1 MRTVDDLIASK
12 PRPENII
19 KPDALVIDAL
29 HQLDEVNLSYLIVMD
44 GDTAQARY
52 KGVFSERDYSRNVVL
67 KGRSS
72 SSAKVQD
79 VMTTDLPVVAPAD
92 TVEHCMT
99 LMARNKARYLVALDN
114 DQFMGVITIHDLL
127 RQVLAN
133 RAEVFDDTLAQQ
145 LISTLEGRGRIY

>member
-19 KPDALVIDAL
+19 KPDVLVIDAL
-29 HQLDEVNLSYLIVMD
+29 HLLDQVNLSYLIVME
-44 GDTAQARY
+44 GNAY

-72 SSAKVQD
+72 REAMVQE
-79 VMTTDLPVVAPAD
+79 VMTDDLPVVGPQD

-99 LMARNKARYLVALDN
+99 MMARSKARYLVALDN
-114 DQFMGVITIHDLL
+114 DQFMGIITIHDLL
-127 RQVLAN
+127 RLVLAN
-133 RAEVFDDTLAQQ
+133 KAEAFDDVLAQK
-145 LISTLEGRGRIY
+145 LVDTAEGRGRIY

>member
-1 MRTVDDLIASK
+1 MRTVDDIIASK

-19 KPDALVIDAL
+19 KPEALVIDAL
-29 HQLDEVNLSYLIVMD
+29 HLLDEVNLSYLIVME
-44 GDTAQARY
+44 GDTYA
-52 KGVFSERDYSRNVVL
+52 GVFSERDYSRNVVL

-72 SSAKVQD
+72 SSARIKD
-79 VMTTDLPVVAPAD
+79 VMTTDLPVVGPSD

-99 LMARNKARYLVALDN
+99 LMTRNKARYLVALDG

-133 RAEVFDDTLAQQ
+133 REEVFDDTLAQQ
-145 LISTLEGRGRIY
+145 LISTLEGRRVY

>member
-19 KPDALVIDAL
+19 KPDVLVIDAL
-29 HQLDEVNLSYLIVMD
+29 HLLDQVNLSYLIVME
-44 GDTAQARY
+44 GDAY

-72 SSAKVQD
+72 REAMVQE
-79 VMTTDLPVVAPAD
+79 VMTTDLPVVAPHD

-99 LMARNKARYLVALDN
+99 MMTRSKARYLVALDN
-114 DQFMGVITIHDLL
+114 DQFMGIITIHDLL
-127 RQVLAN
+127 RLVLAN
-133 RAEVFDDTLAQQ
+133 KAEAFDDTLASK
-145 LISTLEGRGRIY
+145 LIDTAEGRGRVY

>member
-19 KPDALVIDAL
+19 KPDVLVIDAL
-29 HQLDEVNLSYLIVMD
+29 HLLDQVNLSYLIVME
-44 GDTAQARY
+44 GDAY

-72 SSAKVQD
+72 REAKVQE
-79 VMTTDLPVVAPAD
+79 VMTTDLPVVGPND
-92 TVEHCMT
+92 TVEHCMNM
-99 LMARNKARYLVALDN
+99 MARSKARYLVALDN

-133 RAEVFDDTLAQQ
+133 RAEVFDDALAQK
-145 LISTLEGRGRIY
+145 LIDTAEGRGRIY

>member
-19 KPDALVIDAL
+19 KPDVLVIDAL
-29 HQLDEVNLSYLIVMD
+29 HLLDQVNLSYLIVME
-44 GDTAQARY
+44 GDTY

-72 SSAKVQD
+72 REAHVQE
-79 VMTTDLPVVAPAD
+79 VMTADLPVVGPQD

-99 LMARNKARYLVALDN
+99 MMARSKARYLVALDN
-114 DQFMGVITIHDLL
+114 NQFMGIITIHDLL
-127 RQVLAN
+127 RLVLAN
-133 RAEVFDDTLAQQ
+133 KAEAFDDVLAQK
-145 LISTLEGRGRIY
+145 LVDTAEGRGRIY

>member
-19 KPDALVIDAL
+19 RPDVLVIDAL
-29 HQLDEVNLSYLIVMD
+29 YFLDQVNLSYLIVME
-44 GDTAQARY
+44 GDAY

-72 SSAKVQD
+72 REAMVLE
-79 VMTTDLPVVAPAD
+79 VMTTDLPIVGPSD
-92 TVEHCMT
+92 TVEHCMNM
-99 LMARNKARYLVALDN
+99 MARSKARYLVALDN
-114 DQFMGVITIHDLL
+114 DKFMGVITIHDLL

-133 RAEVFDDTLAQQ
+133 RAEVFDDTLAQK
-145 LISTLEGRGRIY
+145 LIDTAEGRGRIY

>member
-19 KPDALVIDAL
+19 KPDVLVIEAL
-29 HQLDEVNLSYLIVMD
+29 HLLDQVNLSYLIVME
-44 GDTAQARY
+44 GDAY

-72 SSAKVQD
+72 REAQVQE
-79 VMTTDLPVVAPAD
+79 VMTTDLPVVAPND

-99 LMARNKARYLVALDN
+99 LMARSKARYLVALDN
-114 DQFMGVITIHDLL
+114 SQFMGIITIHDLL

-133 RAEVFDDTLAQQ
+133 RAEVFDDALAQK
-145 LISTLEGRGRIY
+145 LIDTAEGRGRIY

>member
-19 KPDALVIDAL
+19 KPDVLVIDAL
-29 HQLDEVNLSYLIVMD
+29 HSLDQVNLSYLIVME
-44 GDTAQARY
+44 GDAY

-72 SSAKVQD
+72 REAMVQE
-79 VMTTDLPVVAPAD
+79 VMTADLPVVGPQD

-99 LMARNKARYLVALDN
+99 MMARSKARYLVALDN
-114 DQFMGVITIHDLL
+114 DQFMGIITIHDLL
-127 RQVLAN
+127 RLVLAN
-133 RAEVFDDTLAQQ
+133 KAEAFDDVLAQK
-145 LISTLEGRGRIY
+145 LVDTAEGRGKRIY

>member
-29 HQLDEVNLSYLIVMD
+29 RQLEQVNLSYLIVMD
-44 GDTAQARY
+44 GDTY
-52 KGVFSERDYSRNVVL
+52 KGVFSEKDYSRNVVL

-72 SSAKVQD
+72 SSAHVQE
-79 VMTTDLPVVAPAD
+79 VMTTDLPTVGPEE

-99 LMARNKARYLVALDN
+99 LMTRTKARYLVALDKG
-114 DQFMGVITIHDLL
+114 QFMGIITIHDLL
-127 RQVLAN
+127 RLILAN
-133 RAEVFDDTLAQQ
+133 KAEAFDDTLANK
-145 LISTLEGRGRIY
+145 LIETAEGRGRIY

>member
-29 HQLDEVNLSYLIVMD
+29 HQLDQVNLSYLIVMA
-44 GDTAQARY
+44 GDAY

-72 SSAKVQD
+72 REAHVQE
-79 VMTTDLPVVAPAD
+79 VMTTNLPEVNPQD

-99 LMARNKARYLVALDN
+99 LMTRSKARYLLALDN
-114 DQFMGVITIHDLL
+114 GQFMGIVTIHDIL
-127 RQVLAN
+127 REVLAN
-133 RAEVFDDTLAQQ
+133 RSEVFDGNLAQK
-145 LISTLEGRGRIY
+145 LIDTAEGRGRIF

>member
-19 KPDALVIDAL
+19 RPDVLVIDAL
-29 HQLDEVNLSYLIVMD
+29 YFLDQVNLSYLIVME
-44 GDTAQARY
+44 GDAY

-72 SSAKVQD
+72 REAMVLE
-79 VMTTDLPVVAPAD
+79 VMTTDLPIVGPND
-92 TVEHCMT
+92 TVEHCMNM
-99 LMARNKARYLVALDN
+99 MARSKARYLVALDN
-114 DQFMGVITIHDLL
+114 DKFMGVITIHDLL

-133 RAEVFDDTLAQQ
+133 RAEVFDDTLAQK
-145 LISTLEGRGRIY
+145 LIDTAEGRGRIY

>member
-29 HQLDEVNLSYLIVMD
+29 HQLDQVNLSYLIVMD
-44 GDTAQARY
+44 GDAY

-72 SSAKVQD
+72 REAHVQE
-79 VMTTDLPVVAPAD
+79 VMTIDLPEVNPQD

-99 LMARNKARYLVALDN
+99 LMTRSKARYLLALDN
-114 DQFMGVITIHDLL
+114 GQFMGIVTIHDIL
-127 RQVLAN
+127 REVLAN
-133 RAEVFDDTLAQQ
+133 RSEVFDGNLAQK
-145 LISTLEGRGRIY
+145 LIDTAEGRGRIF

>member
-19 KPDALVIDAL
+19 RPDVLVIDAL
-29 HQLDEVNLSYLIVMD
+29 HFLDQVNLSYLIVME
-44 GDTAQARY
+44 GDAY

-72 SSAKVQD
+72 REAMVQE
-79 VMTTDLPVVAPAD
+79 VMTTDLPIVGPND
-92 TVEHCMT
+92 TVEHCMNM
-99 LMARNKARYLVALDN
+99 MARSKARYLVALDN
-114 DQFMGVITIHDLL
+114 DKFMGVITIHDLL

-133 RAEVFDDTLAQQ
+133 RAEVFDDTLAQK
-145 LISTLEGRGRIY
+145 LIDTAEGRGRIY

>member
-29 HQLDEVNLSYLIVMD
+29 HLLDEVNLSYLIVME
-44 GDTAQARY
+44 GDAY
-52 KGVFSERDYSRNVVL
+52 MGVFSERDYSRNVVL

-72 SSAKVQD
+72 SSAHVQE
-79 VMTTDLPVVAPAD
+79 VMTTDLPVVAPGD

-99 LMARNKARYLVALDN
+99 MMTRSKARYLVALDN
-114 DQFMGVITIHDLL
+114 NQFMGVITIHDLL
-127 RQVLAN
+127 RLVLAN
-133 RAEVFDDTLAQQ
+133 KAEVFDDTLAHK
-145 LISTLEGRGRIY
+145 LIDTAEGRGRIY